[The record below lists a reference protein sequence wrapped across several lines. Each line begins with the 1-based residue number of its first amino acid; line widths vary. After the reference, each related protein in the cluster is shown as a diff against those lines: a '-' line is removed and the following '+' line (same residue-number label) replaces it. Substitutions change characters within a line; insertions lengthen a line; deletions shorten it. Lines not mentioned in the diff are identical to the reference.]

1 MAAKKEAKKY
11 KIKAPTEFT
20 GLGAGDLPF
29 LQGVA
34 ETDNEWLATWHESN
48 GYEVEGLVTEET
60 K

>member
-1 MAAKKEAKKY
+1 MKY
-11 KIKAPTEFT
+11 KITTPTEFT

-34 ETDNEWLATWHESN
+34 HTDDEWIAAWHESN
-48 GYEVEGLVTEET
+48 GYKVEKVKAKAAATTETT